1 MLPHATILYRAW
13 LFWTQGSLYLSNL
26 SQINKKEWNQPQTVM
41 NASLITN
48 RVHEKQGQSKSSG
61 VIGGLQIED
70 PKGSLWLRLL
80 CLPCVCMERGMWS
93 NTKNLGYYYGS
104 QGSVSIEVHKH
115 SCTFACV
122 MSISPSLLLASA
134 CIWVN
139 KFKTE
144 LCVCLSQR
152 LKEKHWMGG
161 KIWSDYTHQSVGDLW
176 LMMYV
181 VLCGIW
187 PSYSLPT
194 LIWCRWKIWTD
205 FIDSETLTW
214 RVIIL
219 WLCCK
224 YFDHFCHVGQ
234 CSDEY
239 Y

>member
-1 MLPHATILYRAW
+1 MFVWKEECGQILKTWVTIMEAKVV
-13 LFWTQGSLYLSNL
+13 SPLSNFCFCHG
-26 SQINKKEWNQPQTVM
+26 IF
-41 NASLITN
+41 
-48 RVHEKQGQSKSSG
+48 
-61 VIGGLQIED
+61 D
-70 PKGSLWLRLL
+70 
-80 CLPCVCMERGMWS
+80 
-93 NTKNLGYYYGS
+93 
-104 QGSVSIEVHKH
+104 EVH
-115 SCTFACV
+115 SCTFTCV
-122 MSISPSLLLASA
+122 MGTSPSLLLASA

-161 KIWSDYTHQSVGDLW
+161 KFWSDYTHQSVGDLW

-194 LIWCRWKIWTD
+194 LIWCRWKIWTY
-205 FIDSETLTW
+205 FIDSETLIW

>member
-1 MLPHATILYRAW
+1 MFVWKEECGEILKTWVTIMEAKVA
-13 LFWTQGSLYLSNL
+13 SPLSNFCFCHG
-26 SQINKKEWNQPQTVM
+26 IF
-41 NASLITN
+41 
-48 RVHEKQGQSKSSG
+48 
-61 VIGGLQIED
+61 D
-70 PKGSLWLRLL
+70 
-80 CLPCVCMERGMWS
+80 
-93 NTKNLGYYYGS
+93 
-104 QGSVSIEVHKH
+104 EVHKH

-122 MSISPSLLLASA
+122 MGISPSLLLASA

-144 LCVCLSQR
+144 LCVCLSQC

-161 KIWSDYTHQSVGDLW
+161 KFWSDYTHQSVGDLW

-181 VLCGIW
+181 VLCDIW

-205 FIDSETLTW
+205 FIDSEALTW